1 MRETPEQYFRSLPKR
16 GSKPGLERIS
26 ELLARLNEP
35 QKGMN
40 IIHIAGTNGK
50 GSVSK
55 MLEGILNAAG
65 YKCGLFESPCLISPE
80 EYIRVG
86 RKSVE
91 HADFLKLCG
100 TVRDAEQSMAD
111 KPTEFE
117 VLTAMALLYFKEQ
130 SCDIVILEA
139 CMGGRLDTTN
149 VCPSPLLSIITDVA
163 LDHTEYLGSTVAEI
177 AAEKAGIIK
186 RGRPIVFGGTDH
198 EALEV
203 IKNECEKIGSS
214 LVTVDHGL
222 IKNPRFSLEHTVFDF
237 GEYKDISM
245 PLLGAYQP
253 KNAAAALTAAEVLIK
268 SGLKISRADIYE
280 GLGSL
285 RHRGRFELLRRDP
298 IVIYDGAHNP
308 NGAATAAESL
318 KIYFGEKRAAIVMG
332 VMADKD
338 YEKMAGI
345 LAPRAERAF
354 AVTPDNPR
362 ALHAETLAE
371 RFEAL
376 GVPSEHFGS
385 VAEGC
390 RAAIN
395 YAKAKKLPV
404 IILGSLYLYKDIIF

>member
-1 MRETPEQYFRSLPKR
+1 MRATPEQYFRSLPQR

-35 QKGMN
+35 QNGMN

-55 MLEGILNAAG
+55 MLEGIICAAG
-65 YKCGLFESPCLISPE
+65 YRCGLFESPCLVSPD
-80 EYIRVG
+80 EYIRVN
-86 RKSVE
+86 RKPVE
-91 HADFLKLCG
+91 HSDFLRLCG
-100 TVRDAEQSMAD
+100 TVRDAEQSMTD

-130 SCDIVILEA
+130 RCDIVILEA

-149 VCPSPLLSIITDVA
+149 VCSSPLLSVITDVA

-186 RGRPIVFGGTDH
+186 SGRPVVFGGTDP

-203 IKNECEKIGSS
+203 IKSECKKFGAP
-214 LVTVDHGL
+214 LVTVDHGR

-237 GEYKDISM
+237 GDHKDISM

-253 KNAAAALTAAEVLIK
+253 KNAAIALTAAEVLCK
-268 SGLKISRADIYE
+268 NGLKISRADIYE
-280 GLGSL
+280 GFSGLH
-285 RHRGRFELLRRDP
+285 HRGRFELLRRDP

-318 KIYFGEKRAAIVMG
+318 KIYFGEKKAALVMG

-338 YEKMAGI
+338 YEKMTEI
-345 LAPRAERAF
+345 LAPRAERVF

-362 ALHAETLAE
+362 ALPAETLAA
-371 RFEAL
+371 RFKAH
-376 GVPSEHFGS
+376 GVPSEHFS
-385 VAEGC
+385 RVAEGC

-395 YAKAKKLPV
+395 YAETKKLPV
-404 IILGSLYLYKDIIF
+404 IILGSLYMYKDIEI

>member
-1 MRETPEQYFRSLPKR
+1 
-16 GSKPGLERIS
+16 
-26 ELLARLNEP
+26 
-35 QKGMN
+35 
-40 IIHIAGTNGK
+40 
-50 GSVSK
+50 
-55 MLEGILNAAG
+55 
-65 YKCGLFESPCLISPE
+65 
-80 EYIRVG
+80 
-86 RKSVE
+86 
-91 HADFLKLCG
+91 
-100 TVRDAEQSMAD
+100 
-111 KPTEFE
+111 
-117 VLTAMALLYFKEQ
+117 
-130 SCDIVILEA
+130 
-139 CMGGRLDTTN
+139 
-149 VCPSPLLSIITDVA
+149 
-163 LDHTEYLGSTVAEI
+163 
-177 AAEKAGIIK
+177 
-186 RGRPIVFGGTDH
+186 
-198 EALEV
+198 
-203 IKNECEKIGSS
+203 
-214 LVTVDHGL
+214 
-222 IKNPRFSLEHTVFDF
+222 
-237 GEYKDISM
+237 M